1 MLSQMSKPACTNLTF
16 CVIVDVNMFKR
27 GTAGRDSLKIVHAV
41 MHGGVCQ
48 GVGKSLLTAI
58 SDRLVVPVPSLHD
71 QSVR

>member
-1 MLSQMSKPACTNLTF
+1 ML
-16 CVIVDVNMFKR
+16 KR
-27 GTAGRDSLKIVHAV
+27 GTAGPDDLKIVYSV

-48 GVGKSLLTAI
+48 GVGKSLLTAV